1 VARSRR
7 PARRRSAAVLRRRPR
22 LDWVYHDDSYSNNFV
37 DIPSGIVGA
46 NFFTLVDS
54 QNAMRFMRYGAVE
67 TPVAA
72 MPMLISGEW
81 QRPREAQLIMR
92 AVEWYA
98 YAAPSVWA
106 IASVYGM
113 GCRLMHA
120 IQDPFT
126 GLAGVPPAY
135 SIWGTPAGGTGTTA
149 AGIANVKQDNIKEWR
164 KVAAFNTNVS
174 APRFE
179 WRGFWRGRWKLMA
192 SHQFGL
198 LMEFSSVG
206 PTMRTSM
213 YARTLVETPWG
224 AT

>member
-1 VARSRR
+1 VARTRR
-7 PARRRSAAVLRRRPR
+7 PMRRRSAAVLRRRPR

-81 QRPREAQLIMR
+81 QRPREAQLVMR

-113 GCRLMHA
+113 GMRLMSA

-149 AGIANVKQDNIKEWR
+149 AGIANVKAEGKPDGVEDGGLADTVLAREQGRTGEILQVERLNLD
-164 KVAAFNTNVS
+164 KVGDFES
-174 APRFE
+174 CDFHFLPRFV
-179 WRGFWRGRWKLMA
+179 
-192 SHQFGL
+192 
-198 LMEFSSVG
+198 SS
-206 PTMRTSM
+206 MM
-213 YARTLVETPWG
+213 YPIA
-224 AT
+224 